1 MLEWFYLAQVWGSL
15 AIGLL
20 TVGLGLAG
28 RVPSDWSVGG
38 QALIELLL
46 VLQLVLTI
54 VLVTSGQHA
63 VNDTVEFFA
72 YLITALIVP
81 LGAVFWALIDR
92 KSKWSTVV
100 LGVSALTIAVML
112 VRMHQIWTGV
122 YN

>member
-1 MLEWFYLAQVWGSL
+1 MLDWLYWVQLWPAL
-15 AIGLL
+15 AIGLVTL
-20 TVGLGLAG
+20 FLGLFG
-28 RVPSDWSVGG
+28 KPPSDVTVSG
-38 QALIELLL
+38 QAIVELGL
-46 VLQLVLTI
+46 VVQLVVSV
-54 VLVTSGQHA
+54 VLVATGQQA

-72 YLITALIVP
+72 YLITALIIP
-81 LGAVFWALIDR
+81 LGAVLWALVDR